1 MQGRQA
7 LRQLRNSPSIRILS
21 FHTFHVQLASQQL
34 YFAATPRI
42 RYLENSLK
50 PHLLRTTSRDCKLR
64 PVTTI
69 HLTITTSAQISGR
82 RGKSAAQQFTAGY
95 E

>member
-1 MQGRQA
+1 MDHIEAAPADHR
-7 LRQLRNSPSIRILS
+7 S
-21 FHTFHVQLASQQL
+21 
-34 YFAATPRI
+34 ATPKI

-50 PHLLRTTSRDCKLR
+50 PRHFKTTSRDCKLR
-64 PVTTI
+64 PITTI